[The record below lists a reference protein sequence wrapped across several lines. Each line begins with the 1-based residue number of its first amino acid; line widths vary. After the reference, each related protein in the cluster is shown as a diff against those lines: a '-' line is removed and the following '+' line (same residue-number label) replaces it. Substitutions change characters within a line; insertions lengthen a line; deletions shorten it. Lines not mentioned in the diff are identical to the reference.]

1 MVSGTLDNPPEVIG
15 DPVLVNAVQ
24 KAVHDSL
31 TMAGLSLRCVGV
43 STIPSRDPGKIT
55 GLIGVHGDVTGYI
68 TVNVSEVLAVE
79 IVSAMLMEQFAAVDH
94 QVIDGVGELTN
105 MVAGGIKKWLLGT
118 PWAFSDVTVPSVI
131 VGQNYDIAFAQGFR
145 FLALTFEHAQC
156 KSIMVQDRLLC
167 AAVSLFRV

>member
-1 MVSGTLDNPPEVIG
+1 
-15 DPVLVNAVQ
+15 
-24 KAVHDSL
+24 
-31 TMAGLSLRCVGV
+31 
-43 STIPSRDPGKIT
+43 
-55 GLIGVHGDVTGYI
+55 
-68 TVNVSEVLAVE
+68 
-79 IVSAMLMEQFAAVDH
+79 MLMEQFAAVDH